1 MNKLLYIIIL
11 LFIFVSCWK
20 QEVSVSNNSVS
31 SGWEISEIQWDLQG
45 LVWNDT
51 STSESSGDFSE
62 IN

>member
-1 MNKLLYIIIL
+1 MNKLLYIITL
-11 LFIFVSCWK
+11 LLMLVSCWK
-20 QEVSVSNNSVS
+20 QEVGVSNNSVS
-31 SGWEISEIQWDLQG
+31 SGWEVWEIQWDLQG